1 MRRISPDSADRIQ
14 LELLN
19 RKNAIIKLAAAGLGL
34 VAALLRFVPKAQDGE
49 RPDKEK
55 DR

>member
-1 MRRISPDSADRIQ
+1 MDTAD
-14 LELLN
+14 
-19 RKNAIIKLAAAGLGL
+19 AIIKLMASVIGL

-49 RPDKEK
+49 RPENEK

>member
-1 MRRISPDSADRIQ
+1 MDTA
-14 LELLN
+14 
-19 RKNAIIKLAAAGLGL
+19 NAIIKLVASVIGL
-34 VAALLRFVPKAQDGE
+34 VAALLRFVPAAQDGS